1 MQIAILGAGN
11 VGLALARALTRR
23 GSVVTLGVP
32 EPAKYEGAVAALGP
46 LARLKPTAEAI
57 AGAELVI
64 LAVPHAAVADIAG
77 SRSDW
82 GGRILV
88 DATNPLAPGLAGL
101 TVGTTTSAAEQLASQ
116 AVGARVVK
124 AFNTTGAENMADSAY
139 AGGLPLMPV
148 CGDDADARQR
158 VLRDGLDPPRLS
170 SGRWPSLRLL
180 DAAALSRCAV
190 GFAMRTRATRAL
202 GSPKR
207 RRGRLAPPP
216 SSISPTRGGL
226 LHREAAVLQQRA
238 DTGLG
243 AAEANVGLH
252 RFQRAARAVDVLRQ
266 PLGQR
271 RVEDV
276 TAFLEGGEAVGIQ
289 HLAPH
294 VAVVA
299 GRVATGEDMREVRAA
314 MAHHHLRQHAVAGER
329 LLLEAGRVDAGGL
342 LGREHVEGLVDQR
355 RGEEL
360 HR

>member
-158 VLRDGLDPPRLS
+158 VLALATQLGFDAVDFGPLS
-170 SGRWPSLRLL
+170 
-180 DAAALSRCAV
+180 AARYLEP
-190 GFAMRTRATRAL
+190 FAMAW
-202 GSPKR
+202 
-207 RRGRLAPPP
+207 
-216 SSISPTRGGL
+216 I
-226 LHREAAVLQQRA
+226 
-238 DTGLG
+238 
-243 AAEANVGLH
+243 
-252 RFQRAARAVDVLRQ
+252 
-266 PLGQR
+266 
-271 RVEDV
+271 
-276 TAFLEGGEAVGIQ
+276 
-289 HLAPH
+289 HLAFRQG
-294 VAVVA
+294 V
-299 GRVATGEDMREVRAA
+299 GRRFAFSM
-314 MAHHHLRQHAVAGER
+314 LRR
-329 LLLEAGRVDAGGL
+329 
-342 LGREHVEGLVDQR
+342 
-355 RGEEL
+355 
-360 HR
+360 